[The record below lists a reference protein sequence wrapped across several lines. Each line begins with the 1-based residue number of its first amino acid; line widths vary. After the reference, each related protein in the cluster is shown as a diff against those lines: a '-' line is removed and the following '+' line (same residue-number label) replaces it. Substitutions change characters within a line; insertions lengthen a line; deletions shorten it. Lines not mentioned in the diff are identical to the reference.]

1 MPRGGA
7 FLMAVFSFAYNPFV
21 VLPVSLRASA
31 RDVEDSFQRRLAA
44 RPQDEAA
51 LTRARRLL
59 LEPDSRLAAEV
70 AWLIDV
76 GPKEAVVLLG
86 AMAGG
91 NQSALLDALANQP
104 PLSKAN
110 VAADACARLKSVA
123 FLRPLAAAH
132 RALDPVALASHIN
145 EIHQAIPMADV
156 GPRQVQA
163 AMQAI
168 TMLHAGAALEAISAQ
183 VDPAFAFATV
193 VQGPDAATG
202 AFLEELVRQ
211 YDRRYP
217 PAPPP
222 HVANDVVAPAEPIAV
237 GEDLRAPSGPAP
249 VAPPIAD
256 AFAEVHTPA
265 HQAGWGEGEDA
276 AAAAAS
282 AFMDAQLIFSAHD
295 RFETY
300 GNARRVRRV
309 LYVLGGSLT
318 AVVLLILVFAKGPP
332 DSDAS
337 NKVVKPAAASA
348 ATAADASR
356 RHKHEKKQ
364 CITVSG
370 ASYCTA

>member
-1 MPRGGA
+1 
-7 FLMAVFSFAYNPFV
+7 MAVFSFAYNPFV

-76 GPKEAVVLLG
+76 GPKDAVVLLG

-145 EIHQAIPMADV
+145 EIHQAIPIPDI

-183 VDPAFAFATV
+183 VDPAFALAAVT
-193 VQGPDAATG
+193 QGPDAATG
-202 AFLEELVRQ
+202 AFLDELTRQ
-211 YDRRYP
+211 YEDRYP
-217 PAPPP
+217 SAPPEPANDDAVVEPAPEPVSL
-222 HVANDVVAPAEPIAV
+222 VAAV
-237 GEDLRAPSGPAP
+237 GGG
-249 VAPPIAD
+249 
-256 AFAEVHTPA
+256 FAEVHAP
-265 HQAGWGEGEDA
+265 HGDGWGEGEHGA
-276 AAAAAS
+276 AAAAA
-282 AFMDAQLIFSAHD
+282 AFMDAQLIFTAHE
-295 RFETY
+295 RFDTE
-300 GNARRVRRV
+300 GNSKNVQRV
-309 LYVLGGSLT
+309 LYVLGGVAA
-318 AVVLLILVFAKGPP
+318 AVVLIFLFVTR
-332 DSDAS
+332 DAAD
-337 NKVVKPAAASA
+337 KADKAALARAAIAPPAAVAQASVGGG
-348 ATAADASR
+348 
-356 RHKHEKKQ
+356 RHHHHTRQ

-370 ASYCTA
+370 ASYCTNE